1 MQEPSESPTVLF
13 ERIGSTAVISLNR
26 PRVKNALNCAMATA
40 LGNAVHEADLDPEI
54 RVIISTGSGGNFC
67 GGADLHEVAA
77 DWQIISAERP
87 DWGFGG
93 ITQQLTATPT
103 IAAINGFALGGGLE
117 IALACDLAVMDED
130 AYVTLPEVTRGIFA
144 AGGGILRLQRL
155 IPRRLA
161 MEAVLTGNPITA
173 AQALQWGLVNRLSPS
188 GTSVNVALELAQD
201 IARNPVEAVNQS
213 KLLMHQS
220 ESFGSTWDSD
230 YWSLNDAIATR
241 VYSSPEA
248 SEGLQSFIEKRKPNW
263 QR

>member
-1 MQEPSESPTVLF
+1 M
-13 ERIGSTAVISLNR
+13 
-26 PRVKNALNCAMATA
+26 
-40 LGNAVHEADLDPEI
+40 
-54 RVIISTGSGGNFC
+54 
-67 GGADLHEVAA
+67 AA

-161 MEAVLTGNPITA
+161 MEAVL
-173 AQALQWGLVNRLSPS
+173 
-188 GTSVNVALELAQD
+188 
-201 IARNPVEAVNQS
+201 
-213 KLLMHQS
+213 
-220 ESFGSTWDSD
+220 
-230 YWSLNDAIATR
+230 
-241 VYSSPEA
+241 
-248 SEGLQSFIEKRKPNW
+248 
-263 QR
+263 